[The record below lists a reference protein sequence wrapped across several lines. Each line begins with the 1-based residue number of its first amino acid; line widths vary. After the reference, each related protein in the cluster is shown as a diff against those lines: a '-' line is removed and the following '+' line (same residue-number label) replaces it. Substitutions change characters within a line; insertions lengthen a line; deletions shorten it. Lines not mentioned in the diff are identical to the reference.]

1 MELVLLAA
9 GAIFAL
15 LFVLNNFLQTV
26 RGKADLRFWGTVL
39 AFLTTVIGVLA
50 LVYNS
55 TAPISNPMIQA
66 GVIGIAALV
75 IVTGLLILIFEF
87 RRKPRNLVQSRGILG
102 MGMGLLLIL
111 STVTV
116 PLMSAFFAV
125 PLEGTAV
132 ASSAQVVDEAAINAQ
147 QNTRAYTNLI
157 ESASVET
164 GVDAADLL
172 LELTGD
178 STLSTAVAAHSGSA
192 DTVLT
197 NALTTTRAEVEA
209 LITNGSI
216 PRLQGT
222 LLLANLETELRDKF
236 NTRIAS
242 NQMETLAPIILATNT
257 PTPTATEPF
266 TPTPTFTPT
275 ATMTI
280 TPSRTPRPTDT
291 PTPERDRFVT
301 RTPVPSP
308 TLPNPCLATVDFNLN
323 VRSEP
328 NAEAEVLTMIP
339 FGKAVPVFAS
349 NDDQTWWYV
358 NYEGQDGWVDGQY
371 ITRTAACD
379 SLPVR

>member
-1 MELVLLAA
+1 MEFILLIA
-9 GAIFAL
+9 GAFFAL
-15 LFVLNNFLQTV
+15 LFMLNNFLQTL
-26 RGKADLRFWGTVL
+26 RGKAELRFWGTVL

-55 TAPISNPMIQA
+55 TAPISNPMIQT
-66 GVIGIAALV
+66 GVIGIAVLV
-75 IVTGLLILIFEF
+75 IVTGLLLLIFEL

-102 MGMGLLLIL
+102 MGMGLLLVL

-132 ASSAQVVDEAAINAQ
+132 AASGQVDETALNAQ
-147 QNTRAYTNLI
+147 QHIRAYTNLI

-164 GVDAADLL
+164 GADAGDLL

-178 STLSTAVAAHSGSA
+178 STLSTAVAKRSGDA
-192 DTVLT
+192 DAVLL
-197 NALTTTRAEVEA
+197 NALGTTRAEVEA
-209 LITNGSI
+209 LIADGSI

-222 LLLANLETELRDKF
+222 LLLANLETDLRDKF

-242 NQMETLAPIILATNT
+242 DQIETLAPIILATNT
-257 PTPTATEPF
+257 PTPTPTEPF
-266 TPTPTFTPT
+266 TPTPTYTPT
-275 ATMTI
+275 ATMTV

-291 PTPERDRFVT
+291 PTPQRDRFVT
-301 RTPVPSP
+301 RTPSPSP

-323 VRSEP
+323 VRSAP
-328 NAEAEVLTMIP
+328 NAEAEVLTVIP
-339 FGKAVPVFAS
+339 FGTAVPLFAS
-349 NDDQTWWYV
+349 NADQTWWYV
-358 NYEGQDGWVDGQY
+358 NYENQAGWIDGQY

-379 SLPVR
+379 NLPVR

>member
-1 MELVLLAA
+1 MELILLIA
-9 GAIFAL
+9 GAFFAL
-15 LFVLNNFLQTV
+15 LFVLNNFLQTL
-26 RGKADLRFWGTVL
+26 RGKAELRFWGTVL

-50 LVYNS
+50 LVYNA
-55 TAPISNPMIQA
+55 TAPISNPMIQT
-66 GVIGIAALV
+66 GVIGIATLV

-102 MGMGLLLIL
+102 MGMGLLLVL
-111 STVTV
+111 STITV

-132 ASSAQVVDEAAINAQ
+132 TASGQVDEAAITAQ
-147 QNTRAYTNLI
+147 QNIRAYTNLI

-164 GVDAADLL
+164 GVDAGDLL

-178 STLSTAVAAHSGSA
+178 STLSTAVAARSGDA
-192 DTVLT
+192 DSVLV
-197 NALTTTRAEVEA
+197 NALGTTRAEVES
-209 LITNGSI
+209 LIADGSI

-222 LLLANLETELRDKF
+222 LLLANLETDLRDKF

-242 NQMETLAPIILATNT
+242 NQIETLAPIILATNT
-257 PTPTATEPF
+257 PTPTATQPF
-266 TPTPTFTPT
+266 TPTPTYTPT

-291 PTPERDRFVT
+291 PTPERDRFAT
-301 RTPVPSP
+301 RTPSPSP

-323 VRSEP
+323 VRTEP
-328 NAEAEVLTMIP
+328 NAEAEVVTVIP
-339 FGKAVPVFAS
+339 FGTAVPLFAS
-349 NDDQTWWYV
+349 NADQTWWYV
-358 NYEGQDGWVDGQY
+358 SYEGQDGWVDGQY

-379 SLPVR
+379 NLPVR